1 LPELPVLAP
10 LLLERPVLEPCSVPV
25 LVSVLVSVLVPP
37 LSGALSEVWPRVH
50 PPMSEANTKALINI
64 APLTFTIVMTVL
76 PLTRAVPCKGGEGLS
91 GPVLLPGG
99 GLRVTR

>member
-1 LPELPVLAP
+1 
-10 LLLERPVLEPCSVPV
+10 VPV
-25 LVSVLVSVLVPP
+25 LVSGLVPL
-37 LSGALSEVWPRVH
+37 LSGALSEVCPRVQ
-50 PPMSEANTKALINI
+50 PPMSETHTKAPSSI
-64 APLTFTIVMTVL
+64 APLKFIIVMTVL

>member
-1 LPELPVLAP
+1 M
-10 LLLERPVLEPCSVPV
+10 PV